1 MKVAI
6 SLAIAVALLT
16 SIPLLAQQSGADAS
30 AQANASGTTA
40 ATQVGDSA
48 HARASANASPSGIAA
63 NGSANESSA
72 AGARVPAKF
81 GDEAASHAWEMSSI
95 SGELEGKLDSKTA
108 KPGDRVVLKT
118 IDKVQT
124 SDGTI
129 IPRGSRLIGHVT
141 EVQAYSKERGAAQL
155 GIAFDRVEMKNGQS
169 AEIYTLIRGMRPSAA
184 AIAANSMGS
193 DDMMGAPM
201 GGGGGAM
208 MGGGAAMGGG
218 RAGGGLIGG
227 AGGALNS
234 AGGIAGGAMGR
245 TGQAATGIDDRVDS
259 NLGATE
265 NAAVQTAGHGD
276 LTNLDTNA
284 HAAAAARAVPHLTG
298 LPGVMLAGNST
309 ASGLLVAPKNNIDL
323 QSGTQMQLGI
333 VAK

>member
-16 SIPLLAQQSGADAS
+16 SIPLLAQQAGAS
-30 AQANASGTTA
+30 ANAQEMTSGSA
-40 ATQVGDSA
+40 AGTQVGDSA
-48 HARASANASPSGIAA
+48 HARASANASPSGVAA
-63 NGSANESSA
+63 NGSANDSSA
-72 AGARVPAKF
+72 ASARVPAKF

-108 KPGDRVVLKT
+108 KAGDRVVLKT
-118 IDKVQT
+118 TEKVQT

-141 EVQAYSKERGAAQL
+141 EAQAYSKEHGAAQL

-169 AEIYTLIRGMRPSAA
+169 SEIYTLIRGMKPSAA

-193 DDMMGAPM
+193 DDMMGPPM
-201 GGGGGAM
+201 GEGAAMAGGP
-208 MGGGAAMGGG
+208 AMGGG
-218 RAGGGLIGG
+218 RGGGGLVGG
-227 AGGALNS
+227 AGGALNG
-234 AGGIAGGAMGR
+234 AGNMAGGAIGR
-245 TGQAATGIDDRVDS
+245 TGQAATGIDDRVGS
-259 NLGATE
+259 GLGSTE
-265 NAAVQTAGHGD
+265 SAAVQTAGHGD
-276 LTNLDTNA
+276 LTNLDTNV

-298 LPGVMLAGNST
+298 VPGVMLSGNST
-309 ASGLLVAPKNNIDL
+309 ASGLLLAPKNNIDL

>member
-184 AIAANSMGS
+184 AMDASAMGS

-208 MGGGAAMGGG
+208 MGGGRG
-218 RAGGGLIGG
+218 GGGLIGG